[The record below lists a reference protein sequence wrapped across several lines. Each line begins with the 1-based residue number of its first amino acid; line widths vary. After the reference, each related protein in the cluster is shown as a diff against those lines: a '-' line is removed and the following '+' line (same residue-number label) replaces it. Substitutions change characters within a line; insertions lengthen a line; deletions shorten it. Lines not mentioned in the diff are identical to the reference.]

1 MIFLCSNTL
10 NLETIELPSWV
21 GWGEALCAVY
31 AHSGLGT
38 EAILPMVCANLAS
51 FLFGIRYPI
60 SFPRNSSTCPPRYG
74 DRRWVTVKYLSPKW
88 LIFGFFCLFFFF
100 FIFDLE
106 MSSAVDPH
114 GSRIH
119 GSCQS
124 TDTLGPERASHAKQ
138 PRKHGSP
145 RRIYGH
151 AALPTDRLPV
161 VSSFW

>member
-100 FIFDLE
+100 HFWPGNVLCCR
-106 MSSAVDPH
+106 SSWLQNSWQLPKYRYI
-114 GSRIH
+114 GSRE
-119 GSCQS
+119 GV
-124 TDTLGPERASHAKQ
+124 
-138 PRKHGSP
+138 PR
-145 RRIYGH
+145 
-151 AALPTDRLPV
+151 
-161 VSSFW
+161 